1 MNGHMTYTNRFQT
14 RPYVDRSPVL
24 KPKEVVLA
32 NCLNSLE
39 NRAATGKLRPMLVV
53 RRDAGHIRAV
63 GLTRGSRFSSGIN
76 RFAIPNPTAQGLS
89 GPGNIWGDRVTM
101 ISVLDVER
109 HLGWAD
115 AEFLAVIGEAVNLSN
130 EDRAALGLPPRAKR
144 AA

>member
-1 MNGHMTYTNRFQT
+1 MNVHMTYNKHFQM

-24 KPKEVVLA
+24 EPGEVVLA

-53 RRDAGHIRAV
+53 RRDAGHIRSV
-63 GLTRGSRFSSGIN
+63 GLTRGSRFGSGID
-76 RFAIPNPTAQGLS
+76 RVAIPNPTAQGLS
-89 GPGNIWGDRVTM
+89 RPGYIWGDKVTM
-101 ISVLDVER
+101 ISVLDVEG

-115 AEFLAVIGEAVNLSN
+115 AEFLAVISQAVNLST
-130 EDRAALGLPPRAKR
+130 EDRAALGLLPRAKR